1 MIVIAGGDSHDKFKS
16 ELEFFIIDETQS
28 EAK

>member
-1 MIVIAGGDSHDKFKS
+1 MIVIAGVDSHDKFRS
-16 ELEFFIIDETQS
+16 ELEFFIIDGTQN